1 VQAVLAAANSMAVVF
16 AILFLLDQGGF
27 GVPDVVLFNL
37 LSFGA
42 ATIVCVA
49 MTRVRPGRAR
59 AQMAAGLTVLAVA
72 YGSYLVLRG
81 WPLLLFVAVAWGAY
95 IPLFFLPFNALVI
108 GITGPEDRAGKIG
121 SFILTYTAV
130 GIAGPYVGG
139 ILVDR
144 LGYDALFAIAAGILA
159 VDLGFVLR
167 LREGRRRI
175 RFRFAFRAVG
185 VRTSAALLA
194 EGGFEGIAFGVV
206 PILAYGF
213 TQKAVDL
220 GGLFSLFALAGGV
233 MTVALG
239 VWSDR
244 LRNRRPFLLAGAACS
259 TLASLLVVGA
269 RSLGE
274 FAAGQSLLALTASL
288 APLFLFT
295 IAIERVPGRPASVI
309 ATRELL
315 LNAGR
320 TASLA
325 ACFVLVSFG
334 LTAQHAFLLAAV
346 SLAFVALGDP
356 RGLRPAEVAQ
366 GIPGD
371 NGTAREKGRKGR

>member
-1 VQAVLAAANSMAVVF
+1 
-16 AILFLLDQGGF
+16 
-27 GVPDVVLFNL
+27 
-37 LSFGA
+37 
-42 ATIVCVA
+42 

-59 AQMAAGLTVLAVA
+59 AQMAAGLRVLAVV

-220 GGLFSLFALAGGV
+220 GGLFSLFALA
-233 MTVALG
+233 ME
-239 VWSDR
+239 R
-244 LRNRRPFLLAGAACS
+244 LPA
-259 TLASLLVVGA
+259 
-269 RSLGE
+269 
-274 FAAGQSLLALTASL
+274 
-288 APLFLFT
+288 
-295 IAIERVPGRPASVI
+295 RPASVI

-325 ACFVLVSFG
+325 PCFVLVSFG

-356 RGLRPAEVAQ
+356 RGLRPAE
-366 GIPGD
+366 
-371 NGTAREKGRKGR
+371 